1 MIAKLAIVVLSG
13 TFAAA
18 AFAQTSNTPPDVSGS
33 WVNAANGANKIVLT
47 EKDGKLRVQEFSSG
61 DKPVTD
67 YLCALDGREC
77 AVKEDGRSEKVMVYF
92 NGPKLVEIKERGND
106 TVKRRFTLSADG
118 KTLDVEMVP
127 LSGEQ
132 KPEKLTFQLQT
143 PANGKSSS

>member
-18 AFAQTSNTPPDVSGS
+18 AFAQTSNAPPDISGS

-47 EKDGKLRVQEFSSG
+47 EKDGKLRVQEFNSG

-77 AVKEDGRSEKVMVYF
+77 AVKEDGRSEKVMLYF

-143 PANGKSSS
+143 PANGDSSS

>member
-18 AFAQTSNTPPDVSGS
+18 AFGQASNAPPDISGS
-33 WVNAANGANKIVLT
+33 WVNTANGANKMVLT
-47 EKDGKLRVQEFSSG
+47 EKDGKLRVQEFNGG
-61 DKPVTD
+61 DKPAAD

-118 KTLDVEMVP
+118 KTLEVEMVP

-132 KPEKLTFQLQT
+132 KPEKLTFQLAT
-143 PANGKSSS
+143 PANGKTGS

>member
-1 MIAKLAIVVLSG
+1 MMARLAIVALSG

-18 AFAQTSNTPPDVSGS
+18 AFAQASNEPPDISGS
-33 WVNAANGANKIVLT
+33 WVNAANGANKMVLT
-47 EKDGKLRVQEFSSG
+47 EKDGKLHVQEFSNG

-77 AVKEDGRSEKVMVYF
+77 AVKEEGRSEKVMLYF
-92 NGPKLVEIKERGND
+92 NGSKLVEIKERGND

-132 KPEKLTFQLQT
+132 KPEKLTFQLAT

>member
-18 AFAQTSNTPPDVSGS
+18 AFAQTSNAPPDISGS
-33 WVNAANGANKIVLT
+33 WVNAANGANKMVLT
-47 EKDGKLRVQEFSSG
+47 EKDGKLRVEEFSNG
-61 DKPVTD
+61 GKLTD

-77 AVKEDGRSEKVMVYF
+77 AVKEDGHSEKVMVYF

-118 KTLDVEMVP
+118 KTLDVEMIP

-132 KPEKLTFQLQT
+132 KAEKLTFQLET
-143 PANGKSSS
+143 PANGKSS